1 MTTPEQFNQAVSV
14 MLAFFAEYLEIPRNE
29 IAQKI
34 IDFNK
39 QLDNQI
45 KTKNEESIQLGQN
58 DQTSN

>member
-14 MLAFFAEYLEIPRNE
+14 MLAFFAEYLQIPRNE

-45 KTKNEESIQLGQN
+45 KIKNEESIQLGQN